1 MIFLQIHVVSSG
13 ETLFS
18 ISRAYGVAPG
28 FLARCNGLTEPY
40 RLAVGQSLLVLTPTA
55 TAVVEPGDTLDSIAR
70 QSGLSLRALLRLN
83 PNLAGQTA
91 LFPGQVLIT
100 ATDDAPSTPASLFG
114 YAYPY
119 VDRSVLAGILPY
131 AGALMPFTYGFT
143 AAGELVDLDDAA
155 LLTLARAYR
164 VRPILHLSTLTE
176 DGTFSAAR
184 AAAVLNDP
192 AAQDALIANVIAQVK
207 SRGYQGV
214 DADFE
219 YLGAALAPHYAA
231 FLRNL
236 RAALL
241 PLGYPLLAA
250 LAPKT
255 SRTQPGLLYESHD
268 YAAIAQSVDFV
279 LLMTY
284 EWGYTY
290 GPPQAVAPLPSVRKV
305 LNFAL
310 SEIPNDQIF
319 LGFPNY
325 GYDWPLPYVAGQTRA
340 ESIGNDAAVQRA
352 VAVGATI
359 QFDEISQSP
368 YFHYTDNLGVI
379 HEVWFEDVRSSLAK
393 FSLLPEYA
401 LRGLG
406 YWNFMRPFTAN
417 FALLNAM
424 FRLSGQTLLTA

>member
-100 ATDDAPSTPASLFG
+100 ATDDAPSAPASLFG

-184 AAAVLNDP
+184 AAAVLTDP

-207 SRGYQGV
+207 SRGYEGV

-219 YLGAALAPHYAA
+219 YLGAALAP
-231 FLRNL
+231 
-236 RAALL
+236 
-241 PLGYPLLAA
+241 
-250 LAPKT
+250 KT
-255 SRTQPGLLYESHD
+255 SRTQPGPLYESHD